1 MQLSEFSLTTAE
13 MEAGEVWK
21 ALETV
26 IPEATMQQAIEATQ
40 SQAERQRRLP
50 TDLVVALVIG
60 MSLWSQESIVDVLKN
75 LADGWSN
82 QWIRLGQRW
91 QVPSKSA
98 ISEARQRVG
107 PQVMSWLF
115 ALVARPLATLDTPG
129 AFLNGLR
136 LMAVD
141 GTVFDVPDTEV
152 NARVWGYPGSRPG
165 TQAAFPKVRL
175 VMLVEAGTH
184 LLTDALL
191 CPYRMGERVRALRL
205 LRSVTAEMLLM
216 WDRGLHSYKMV
227 RATLARG
234 SHLLGRVPANVKFDV
249 VQTLADGSYLSWIAP
264 DGKSKKKGCTRIQ
277 VRVIEYTIAEDD
289 QQQVYRL
296 ITDLLDITMFPALL
310 LAKEYHQ
317 RWEVENTLDELKTHL
332 KQRKTPIRSK
342 QPRLVVQEIY
352 GWLLAHWAVRC
363 FMFQAA
369 QPAEISPLRLGFTGS
384 LRVVRRAVAKF
395 QDAQPQEIPFFS
407 LG

>member
-1 MQLSEFSLTTAE
+1 
-13 MEAGEVWK
+13 
-21 ALETV
+21 
-26 IPEATMQQAIEATQ
+26 
-40 SQAERQRRLP
+40 
-50 TDLVVALVIG
+50 
-60 MSLWSQESIVDVLKN
+60 
-75 LADGWSN
+75 
-82 QWIRLGQRW
+82 
-91 QVPSKSA
+91 
-98 ISEARQRVG
+98 
-107 PQVMSWLF
+107 MSWLF

-249 VQTLADGSYLSWIAP
+249 VQTLADGSNLSL
-264 DGKSKKKGCTRIQ
+264 DRTRRQVEEKGL
-277 VRVIEYTIAEDD
+277 YTD
-289 QQQVYRL
+289 
-296 ITDLLDITMFPALL
+296 T
-310 LAKEYHQ
+310 
-317 RWEVENTLDELKTHL
+317 
-332 KQRKTPIRSK
+332 S
-342 QPRLVVQEIY
+342 
-352 GWLLAHWAVRC
+352 
-363 FMFQAA
+363 
-369 QPAEISPLRLGFTGS
+369 TG
-384 LRVVRRAVAKF
+384 
-395 QDAQPQEIPFFS
+395 D
-407 LG
+407 